1 MGRCT
6 SRGCLYSCSVRSGRR
21 GTCGLGYGIDD
32 DYYRGRGGLRR
43 GCLGPRGRIDAI
55 EAYGTCCSCHGCRP
69 NTSMNAFEQYDLNFD
84 QLFVGWNQNC
94 PCRCG
99 GQRRNINTY

>member
-6 SRGCLYSCSVRSGRR
+6 SRGCVFSCSTGGGRR
-21 GTCGLGYGIDD
+21 GMCNLGYGTSDS
-32 DYYRGRGGLRR
+32 YYRDSRK
-43 GCLGPRGRIDAI
+43 GCVGPRRRLDLL

-69 NTSMNAFEQYDLNFD
+69 NTSMNSFEQYNLNFD
-84 QLFVGWNQNC
+84 QLFVGWSQNC

-99 GQRRNINTY
+99 NQYR